1 LVILSTRVYHKKY
14 RYSSIYEYFQESPSD
29 ESLDFSKQYES
40 TSFSQAARDGD
51 CQIIQQKIKNQYRG
65 GKRKYLKRDINL
77 LDSMKL
83 APLHYA
89 AKVSYSL

>member
-1 LVILSTRVYHKKY
+1 MNARIINFKNNH
-14 RYSSIYEYFQESPSD
+14 YFKESPSD
-29 ESLDFSKQYES
+29 ESLDFNKQYES
-40 TSFSQAARDGD
+40 TTFWQAARDGD
-51 CQIIQQKIKNQYRG
+51 CQIIEQKIKYQYRG

-89 AKVSYSL
+89 AKVYFL

>member
-1 LVILSTRVYHKKY
+1 MHIFPHKNHILLIDY
-14 RYSSIYEYFQESPSD
+14 YFQESPSD

-40 TSFSQAARDGD
+40 TTFWQAARDGD
-51 CQIIQQKIKNQYRG
+51 CQIIEQKIKNQYRG

-89 AKVSYSL
+89 AKVYFL